1 MNQLFQKRLS
11 CLQESVRDFSI
22 QGGLIGLEK
31 EGLRVTSVGTIS
43 QTPHPANLGAA
54 LTHAFITTD
63 YSEALTELITPPM
76 KSGGEALTFLSDVQ
90 KFLYDNL
97 QDELLWVGSMPCI
110 VRGGTMVPIAD
121 YGSSN
126 AGMMKSVYRR
136 GLGHRYG
143 RVMQVIA
150 GIHFNYSLPKK
161 FWPAFQQMEGDDAPL
176 QGFISDR
183 YFGLIRNLKRMGWLI
198 PYLFGASP
206 AFCKS
211 FLNGQP
217 TTLQEWDSK
226 TYYSPYATSLRMAD
240 IGYQNSKEKGTGINI
255 CYNNLESYVDT
266 LTHAIETPCPEYA
279 KIAMKVDGEYQQLNS
294 NILQIENE
302 YYSSVRPKQ
311 ILHGL
316 ERPTHALKE
325 RGVRYIELRSLD
337 INPFLPV
344 GIDEPQAHFIE
355 ALLITLLLQESPPC
369 SPQERQEQDHNEA
382 EVTYQG
388 RKPDLKLIKAG
399 EEILLSEWAMSTLQ
413 SMQPV
418 CELLDKGLASKP
430 YQQSLQ
436 QQIECVENP
445 DATPSARVL
454 AEMKKNGE
462 NYYQFIC
469 RLSQQ
474 NAEYYREQRL
484 SEARLKQFIEESKR
498 SILQQQQIEAVD
510 GGSFEQ
516 FLKAYFG

>member
-1 MNQLFQKRLS
+1 LNHTFEKRLA
-11 CLQESVRDFSI
+11 CLQGRAVDCSI

-31 EGLRVTSVGTIS
+31 EGLRVTSAGTIS
-43 QTPHPANLGAA
+43 QAPHPAGLGAA
-54 LTHAFITTD
+54 LTHPYITTD

-76 KSGGEALTFLSDVQ
+76 KNGGEALSFLDDVQ
-90 KFLYDNL
+90 KFLYDHL
-97 QDELLWVGSMPCI
+97 QEELLWVGSMPCI
-110 VRGGTMVPIAD
+110 VRGATNVPIAN

-126 AGMMKSVYRR
+126 AGVMKSTYRR

-150 GIHFNYSLPKK
+150 GIHFNYSLPES
-161 FWPAFQQMEGDDAPL
+161 FWPAFQQIEGDDAPL
-176 QGFISDR
+176 QDFTSDR
-183 YFGLIRNLKRMGWLI
+183 YFGLIRNLKRIGWLI

-211 FLNGQP
+211 FLNGQR

-240 IGYQNSKEKGTGINI
+240 IGYQNSKEKDTGIKV
-255 CYNNLESYVDT
+255 CYNSLESYVDT
-266 LTHAIETPCPEYA
+266 LAHAIETPCPKYA
-279 KIAMKVDGEYQQLNS
+279 EIAMKVGNEYQQLNS

-344 GIDEPQAHFIE
+344 GIDESQANFLE
-355 ALLITLLLQESPPC
+355 ALLITLQLQDGPPC
-369 SPQERQEQDHNEA
+369 SPKERQEQDHNEA
-382 EVTYQG
+382 QVTYQG
-388 RKPDLKLIKAG
+388 RKPGLKLMRMG
-399 EEILLSEWAMSTLQ
+399 EEVLLSEWAMSTLQ
-413 SMQPV
+413 AMQPI
-418 CELLDKGLASKP
+418 CELLDQGHANKS
-430 YQQSLQ
+430 YQQSLK
-436 QQIECVENP
+436 QQIESVENP

-454 AEMKKNGE
+454 AEMKANGE
-462 NYYQFIC
+462 NYYQFIY
-469 RLSQQ
+469 RLSLK
-474 NAEYYREQRL
+474 NAERYSEQKLTEERL
-484 SEARLKQFIEESKR
+484 NQFLIEAEA
-498 SILQQQQIEAVD
+498 SIFQQQQIEAAD
-510 GGSFEQ
+510 DCSFEA

>member
-1 MNQLFQKRLS
+1 MNHTFEKRLS
-11 CLQESVRDFSI
+11 CLQESSADYSI

-31 EGLRVTSVGTIS
+31 EALRVTTAGTIA
-43 QTPHPANLGAA
+43 QTPHPASLGAA
-54 LTHAFITTD
+54 LTHPYITTD

-76 KSGGEALTFLSDVQ
+76 RSGAEALDFLNDVQ
-90 KFLYDNL
+90 KFLYDQL

-110 VRGGTMVPIAD
+110 VRGGAMVPIAN
-121 YGSSN
+121 YGRSN

-150 GIHFNYSLPKK
+150 GIHFNYSLPES
-161 FWPAFQQMEGDDAPL
+161 FWPGFQQMEGDERPL
-176 QGFISDR
+176 QDFISDR
-183 YFGLIRNLKRMGWLI
+183 YFGMIRNLKRIGWLI

-211 FLNGQP
+211 FLNGQS
-217 TTLQEWDSK
+217 TTLQEWDSR

-240 IGYQNSKEKGTGINI
+240 IGYQNSKEKDTGIKI
-255 CYNNLESYVDT
+255 CYNNIAAYVET
-266 LTHAIETPCPEYA
+266 LSHAIETPCPEYA
-279 KIAMKVDGEYQQLNS
+279 EIPMKVGDEYQQLNS

-311 ILHGL
+311 ILQGL

-325 RGVRYIELRSLD
+325 RGVRYVELRSLD
-337 INPFLPV
+337 INPFLPL
-344 GIDEPQAHFIE
+344 GIDESQAHFIE
-355 ALLITLLLQESPPC
+355 ALLITLQLQDSPPC
-369 SPQERQEQDHNEA
+369 SLEERSEQDHNEA

-388 RKPDLKLIKAG
+388 RKPGLKLLRG
-399 EEILLSEWAMSTLQ
+399 GHEVPLREWATSMLQ
-413 SMQPV
+413 AMQPV
-418 CELLDKGLASKP
+418 CELLDDGLVDKP
-430 YQQSLQ
+430 YQQSLKQ
-436 QQIECVENP
+436 QQERVDNP

-454 AEMKKNGE
+454 AEMKANGE

-474 NAEYYREQRL
+474 NIEHYQAQSL
-484 SEARLKQFIEESKR
+484 SVERLKLFHHAAERATLE
-498 SILQQQQIEAVD
+498 QQQIEAAD
-510 GGSFEQ
+510 SISFEQ
-516 FLKAYFG
+516 FLKEYFG

>member
-1 MNQLFQKRLS
+1 LKYTFEKRLS
-11 CLQESVRDFSI
+11 CLQERVAGCSI

-31 EGLRVTSVGTIS
+31 EGLRVSSVGTIS
-43 QTPHPANLGAA
+43 QNPHPASLGAA
-54 LTHAFITTD
+54 LTHPYITTD

-76 KSGGEALTFLSDVQ
+76 RSAGEAVGFLDDVQ
-90 KFLYDNL
+90 KFLYDHL

-110 VRGGTMVPIAD
+110 VRGGTTIPIAD

-126 AGMMKSVYRR
+126 AGMMKSAYRR

-150 GIHFNYSLPKK
+150 GIHFNYSLPEA
-161 FWPAFQQMEGDDAPL
+161 FWPAIQQIEGDNRPL
-176 QGFISDR
+176 QDFISDR
-183 YFGLIRNLKRMGWLI
+183 YFGLIRNLKRIGWLI

-211 FLNGQP
+211 FLNGRS
-217 TTLQEWDSK
+217 TTLQEWDNK

-240 IGYQNSKEKGTGINI
+240 IGYQNSKEKGTGIKI
-255 CYNNLESYVDT
+255 CYNNIDAYVDT

-279 KIAMKVDGEYQQLNS
+279 KIAMKVGDEYQQLNS

-344 GIDEPQAHFIE
+344 GIDESQANFIE
-355 ALLITLLLQESPPC
+355 ALLITLQLQDSAPC
-369 SPQERQEQDHNEA
+369 SPEERQEQDHNEA

-388 RKPDLKLIKAG
+388 RKPGLKLLREGK
-399 EEILLSEWAMSTLQ
+399 EVLLSEWAASTLQ
-413 SMQPV
+413 TMQPV
-418 CELLDKGLASKP
+418 CELLDKGLTDQP
-430 YQQSLQ
+430 YQQSLKQ
-436 QQIECVENP
+436 QMVSVENP

-454 AEMKKNGE
+454 AEMKEEGE
-462 NYYQFIC
+462 NYYQFIS
-469 RLSQQ
+469 RLSLQ
-474 NAEYYREQRL
+474 NVERYQEMSL
-484 SEARLKQFIEESKR
+484 SEERLTQFETEAKR
-498 SILQQQQIEAVD
+498 SILKQQQMEAAD
-510 GGSFEQ
+510 NGSFEV
-516 FLKAYFG
+516 FLKDYFG

>member
-1 MNQLFQKRLS
+1 MSHTFEKRLS
-11 CLQESVRDFSI
+11 CLQESAAGCSI

-31 EGLRVTSVGTIS
+31 EGLRVTSAGTIS
-43 QTPHPANLGAA
+43 QAPHPPGLGAA
-54 LTHAFITTD
+54 LTHPYITTD

-76 KSGGEALTFLSDVQ
+76 KSAGEALDFLDDVQ
-90 KFLYDNL
+90 KFLYDHL
-97 QDELLWVGSMPCI
+97 QEELLWVGSMPCI
-110 VRGGTMVPIAD
+110 VRGGTNVPIAN

-150 GIHFNYSLPKK
+150 GIHFNYSLPES
-161 FWPAFQQMEGDDAPL
+161 FWPAFQQMEGNNAPL
-176 QGFISDR
+176 QDFISDR
-183 YFGLIRNLKRMGWLI
+183 YFGLIRNLKRIGWLI

-211 FLNGQP
+211 FLNGQS
-217 TTLQEWDSK
+217 TTLQEWDKK

-240 IGYQNSKEKGTGINI
+240 IGYQNSKEKDTGIKV
-255 CYNNLESYVDT
+255 CYNNLEIYVDT
-266 LTHAIETPCPEYA
+266 LTHAIEAPCPKYA
-279 KIAMKVDGEYQQLNS
+279 KIAMQVDGEYQQLNS

-344 GIDEPQAHFIE
+344 GIDELQANFIE
-355 ALLITLLLQESPPC
+355 ALLITLQLQDSPPC
-369 SPQERQEQDHNEA
+369 SPEERQEQDHNEA

-388 RKPDLKLIKAG
+388 RKPGLKLMRAG
-399 EEILLSEWAMSTLQ
+399 EEVLLSEWAMSMLQ
-413 SMQPV
+413 AMQPV
-418 CELLDKGLASKP
+418 CELLDQGLANKP
-430 YQQSLQ
+430 YQQSLK
-436 QQIECVENP
+436 QQIECVENS

-454 AEMKKNGE
+454 AEMKANDE
-462 NYYQFIC
+462 NYYQFIY
-469 RLSQQ
+469 RLSLE
-474 NAEYYREQRL
+474 NTERYREQKL
-484 SEARLKQFIEESKR
+484 SEERLNQFLTEAKESV
-498 SILQQQQIEAVD
+498 LQQQKIEAAD
-510 GGSFEQ
+510 DCSFEA
-516 FLKAYFG
+516 FLKAYFN